1 MERVVITGMGLISA
15 LGADAPACWQG
26 LIEGRSGIR
35 PITQYDATDYATKVA
50 GEAVFYPRE
59 DPLPGVPWQWCRRAL
74 RMFRKA
80 TEEAYQDANLH
91 REPLP
96 PRDIGLAAATTV
108 NWIDVLQLQVA
119 ANYPSADGK
128 SFDVLRYSQHGQHPV
143 RGFYKRMGDMMATVP
158 ARALGIAGPSWVTD
172 TACAASAHTIGEAY
186 RLIRRGKVRAMVA
199 GGAAALVNPIA
210 ILAFALIGALT
221 RNADPATAS
230 RPFDKGRD
238 GFVMGEAAGAIVLES
253 LSSANARGARIYAEL
268 SGFGTTLNAGS
279 LTDPS
284 PDGATEA
291 RAMVLALNEAG
302 LQPQEI
308 DYIAAHGT
316 STPKNDMVE
325 TMAIK
330 RVFGERAPKIP
341 VSSNKGQLGH
351 TISAAGVCNVISAVK
366 AISTGVVPPTMHL
379 EKPDPACDL
388 DYVPNQSRR
397 QEVRAAIA
405 NAFAFG
411 GQNAVLTIKAFNA

>member
-1 MERVVITGMGLISA
+1 
-15 LGADAPACWQG
+15 
-26 LIEGRSGIR
+26 
-35 PITQYDATDYATKVA
+35 
-50 GEAVFYPRE
+50 
-59 DPLPGVPWQWCRRAL
+59 
-74 RMFRKA
+74 
-80 TEEAYQDANLH
+80 
-91 REPLP
+91 
-96 PRDIGLAAATTV
+96 
-108 NWIDVLQLQVA
+108 
-119 ANYPSADGK
+119 
-128 SFDVLRYSQHGQHPV
+128 
-143 RGFYKRMGDMMATVP
+143 MGDMMATVP
-158 ARALGIAGPSWVTD
+158 ARALGLAGPSWVTD

-221 RNADPATAS
+221 RNGDPVSAS

-253 LSSANARGARIYAEL
+253 LSSAKARGARIYAEL
-268 SGFGTTLNAGS
+268 SGFGTSLNAGS

-302 LQPQEI
+302 LRPEEI
-308 DYIAAHGT
+308 DFIAAHGT
-316 STPKNDMVE
+316 STPKNDLVE

-330 RVFGERAPKIP
+330 RVFGTRSPHIP

-351 TISAAGVCNVISAVK
+351 TISAAGVCNVISAAK

-379 EKPDPACDL
+379 ENPDPACDL

>member
-15 LGADAPACWQG
+15 LGPDLPTCWQG
-26 LIEGRSGIR
+26 LVEGRSGVR
-35 PITQYDATDYATKVA
+35 PITQYDTADYATKVA
-50 GEAVFYPRE
+50 AEAVCYPRE
-59 DPLPGVPWQWCRRAL
+59 DPLPGLPWQWCRRAVRL
-74 RMFRKA
+74 FHKA
-80 TEEAYQDANLH
+80 IGEAYQHAGLH

-96 PRDIGLAAATTV
+96 PRDIGLAAAATV

-119 ANYPSADGK
+119 GNYPAAGGK
-128 SFDVLRYSQHGQHPV
+128 GFDVLRYSRSERHPV

-158 ARALGIAGPSWVTD
+158 ARALGLAGPSWVTD
-172 TACAASAHTIGEAY
+172 TACAASAHTIGEAF

-210 ILAFALIGALT
+210 ILAFALIGALS
-221 RNADPATAS
+221 RNGDPASAS

-253 LSSANARGARIYAEL
+253 LSSARARGARIYAEL
-268 SGFGTTLNAGS
+268 CGFGTTLNAGS

-291 RAMVLALNEAG
+291 RAMMLALHEAG
-302 LQPQEI
+302 LQPEEI
-308 DYIAAHGT
+308 DYVAAHGT
-316 STPKNDMVE
+316 STPKNDAVE
-325 TMAIK
+325 TLAIK
-330 RVFGERAPKIP
+330 RVFGERAWKIP

-351 TISAAGVCNVISAVK
+351 TISAAGVCNVISAVQ
-366 AISTGVVPPTMHL
+366 AISTGVVPPTLNL
-379 EKPDPACDL
+379 ENPDPACDL
-388 DYVPNQSRR
+388 DYVPRHSRR
-397 QEVRAAIA
+397 REVGAAIV

-411 GQNAVLTIKAFNA
+411 GQNAVLAIKAFNA

>member
-1 MERVVITGMGLISA
+1 MERVVITGMGLVSA
-15 LGADAPACWQG
+15 LGPDAPTCWQG
-26 LIEGRSGIR
+26 LIDGRSGIR

-50 GEAVFYPRE
+50 AEAVCYPRE

-74 RMFRKA
+74 RMFHKA
-80 TEEAYQDANLH
+80 TEEAYQDASLH

-96 PRDIGLAAATTV
+96 SRDIGLAAATTV

-119 ANYPSADGK
+119 GNYPTADGK
-128 SFDVLRYSQHGQHPV
+128 GFDVLRYSQHEQHPV

-158 ARALGIAGPSWVTD
+158 ARALGLSGPSWVTD

-186 RLIRRGKVRAMVA
+186 RLIRRGKVRAMIA
-199 GGAAALVNPIA
+199 GGAAALVNPIG

-221 RNADPATAS
+221 RNGDPASAS

-238 GFVMGEAAGAIVLES
+238 GFVMGEAAGSIVLES
-253 LSSANARGARIYAEL
+253 LSSAKARGARIYAEL

-302 LQPQEI
+302 LRPEEI

-316 STPKNDMVE
+316 STQKNDLVE
-325 TMAIK
+325 TLAIK
-330 RVFGERAPKIP
+330 RVFGERASKIP

-351 TISAAGVCNVISAVK
+351 TISAAGVCNVISAAK

-379 EKPDPACDL
+379 ENPDPACDL
-388 DYVPNQSRR
+388 DYVPNESRR
-397 QEVRAAIA
+397 QSVGAAIT

-411 GQNAVLTIKAFNA
+411 GQNAVLAIKAFGA